1 GTSASSR
8 GWNSRAFCRI
18 PCTGTLSNQR
28 FSSLQSIVFRL
39 MIVGRVMKSEWES
52 QWESM
57 TIDELFEL
65 RELMQNI
72 LSEKLT
78 TKKAELERR
87 LQTLNPSSRDVGPT
101 T

>member
-1 GTSASSR
+1 
-8 GWNSRAFCRI
+8 
-18 PCTGTLSNQR
+18 
-28 FSSLQSIVFRL
+28 

-101 T
+101 TFRGP